1 MSIREIAI
9 FLIVCWTSASC
20 WSAPWNPVL
29 WPIAHS
35 ITQYGVFAGLFALTF
50 SARARNHVIDL
61 SIISVLSAMAAMFLW
76 DLWMMHG
83 WFYWDWVT
91 FLAFA
96 TKSDGE
102 GAYRMVEY
110 QFFLIVFSALV
121 IAWLVLRSNTSVN
134 TGAPKAA
141 RPSP

>member
-1 MSIREIAI
+1 M
-9 FLIVCWTSASC
+9 L
-20 WSAPWNPVL
+20 
-29 WPIAHS
+29 
-35 ITQYGVFAGLFALTF
+35 
-50 SARARNHVIDL
+50 
-61 SIISVLSAMAAMFLW
+61 LW

-83 WFYWDWVT
+83 WFQWDWVT

-102 GAYRMVEY
+102 GAYRMVEF
-110 QFFLIVFSALV
+110 QFFLIVFSALF

-134 TGAPKAA
+134 TDAPKAA